1 MFIRI
6 SLGMLSFVVVS
17 VFFGQP
23 FNIWSLVL
31 SILFILL
38 PLVDWLPYLMIRKKY
53 KLVSHYLWYYP
64 LVYVPVGAVIVW
76 IILKG
81 EYYVILFIM
90 NSLANFIHATFRTP
104 LGLEWFWPFSKNS
117 FSLYGNELTIFSK
130 DERLACM
137 KKKYAQYEARSLKK
151 RGKQEARSLSEEFSD
166 RKHPKGKKTVAL
178 LAISILAVMV
188 FWLLN

>member
-1 MFIRI
+1 MVIRI

-17 VFFGQP
+17 IFFGQT
-23 FNIWSLVL
+23 FNVWSLAL
-31 SILFILL
+31 SLFFVLL
-38 PLVDWLPYLMIRKKY
+38 PLADWLPYLMIRKKY

-64 LVYVPVGAVIVW
+64 LAYIPVGSVIVW

-81 EYYVILFIM
+81 EYYVALFII

-104 LGLEWFWPFSKNS
+104 LGLEWLWPFSKNS
-117 FSLYGNELTIFSK
+117 FSLYGNELIIFSK
-130 DERLACM
+130 EERLACM
-137 KKKYAQYEARSLKK
+137 KKKYAQYETRSFKK
-151 RGKQEARSLSEEFSD
+151 RGKPGARSLSEEFSD

-178 LAISILAVMV
+178 LTISILAVMV